1 MLKEYNGNI
10 TVKIDGIAASAASVI
25 AMAGDTV
32 LMSPVSMLMIHNPAT
47 LAFGDAAE
55 MKKAVEML
63 DEVKESIINAYELK
77 TGLSRAKIAHLMDNE
92 TWMNAY
98 KAKQM
103 GFADGIL
110 YRDADEK
117 ADEEEEE
124 IEVGT
129 EETTEPE
136 EETEPESPEEESE
149 EDKPK
154 EEKKTAPGANAKPQA
169 VLFSKKTADNAFM
182 KKLSAHCKTAP
193 TNTKESKST
202 GRSVSELMERLAL
215 LKR

>member
-1 MLKEYNGNI
+1 MIE
-10 TVKIDGIAASAASVI
+10 KI
-25 AMAGDTV
+25 
-32 LMSPVSMLMIHNPAT
+32 
-47 LAFGDAAE
+47 
-55 MKKAVEML
+55 
-63 DEVKESIINAYELK
+63 
-77 TGLSRAKIAHLMDNE
+77 
-92 TWMNAY
+92 
-98 KAKQM
+98 
-103 GFADGIL
+103 
-110 YRDADEK
+110 
-117 ADEEEEE
+117 EEERKKRGWKELAY
-124 IEVGT
+124 EVGT
-129 EETTEPE
+129 EETPEPE

-149 EDKPK
+149 EDKPN